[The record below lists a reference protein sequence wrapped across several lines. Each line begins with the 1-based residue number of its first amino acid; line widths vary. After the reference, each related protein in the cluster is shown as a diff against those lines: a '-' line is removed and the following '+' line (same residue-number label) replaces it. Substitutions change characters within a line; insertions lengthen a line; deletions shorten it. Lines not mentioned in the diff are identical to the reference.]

1 MSPRPRESVDA
12 VVIGS
17 GPNGLVAAAILAEA
31 GWEVLVLEASQQPG
45 GGVRSAEITLPGYQ
59 HDLCSAFYP
68 LAAASPIFAGLELER
83 HGLVWRH
90 APTVLAHV
98 FRDGAAAIVSRDVS
112 ATTRSLA
119 QFADG
124 DAEAWQAEL
133 ALWRRVREP
142 LIDALLRPFPPVQ
155 PAARLLRELGGG
167 GLLRFARQATLSAR
181 RLGNERFAG
190 RGAHAVIAG
199 NAMHTDL
206 GPDEAASGLFGWL
219 LAMLA
224 QDVGFPVPEGGAQA
238 LTESLVR
245 KLESNGGRIQ
255 CGRRVASVVVSRGQ
269 ALGVRDA
276 SGGAVQARKAVLA
289 DVSAPALY
297 RELVGAEHLPSALVH
312 DLEKFIWD
320 GSTVKVDWALSG
332 RVPWAHPDVRTAGT
346 VHLDADLNGLADV
359 SNDLSCGRVPQR
371 PFLIAGQMSPA
382 DPTRSP
388 DGTETMWAYTHIPHG
403 QVWPRERL
411 SAFADGMEAVI
422 EEHAPGFRDLV
433 AGRAVSGPLDLQE
446 HNANLVEGAINN
458 GTAGISQQLFFRPTP
473 GTGRAD
479 TPIDRLFLCSSA
491 AHPGGGVHGAPGS
504 NAARAALAR
513 GGAAGLPYALVQRG
527 LLKLVQ

>member
-1 MSPRPRESVDA
+1 
-12 VVIGS
+12 
-17 GPNGLVAAAILAEA
+17 
-31 GWEVLVLEASQQPG
+31 
-45 GGVRSAEITLPGYQ
+45 
-59 HDLCSAFYP
+59 
-68 LAAASPIFAGLELER
+68 
-83 HGLVWRH
+83 
-90 APTVLAHV
+90 
-98 FRDGAAAIVSRDVS
+98 
-112 ATTRSLA
+112 
-119 QFADG
+119 
-124 DAEAWQAEL
+124 
-133 ALWRRVREP
+133 
-142 LIDALLRPFPPVQ
+142 
-155 PAARLLRELGGG
+155 
-167 GLLRFARQATLSAR
+167 
-181 RLGNERFAG
+181 
-190 RGAHAVIAG
+190 
-199 NAMHTDL
+199 
-206 GPDEAASGLFGWL
+206 
-219 LAMLA
+219 MLA
-224 QDVGFPVPEGGAQA
+224 QDVGFPVPGGGAQA

-245 KLESNGGRIQ
+245 KLESSGGRIQ